1 MVKIRVPERA
11 EFEQVPEGVYLLEV
25 RFLTYWRRA
34 REEDATDKR
43 LVRTEDE
50 AEAVCVTIGALP
62 TEDEILKLRERGLIA
77 AKAPV
82 SRITSP
88 LINCNFYN
96 PETDEWLSPWRNWIR
111 PILGY
116 KATELA
122 EQFIKENLE
131 FNLTWLLDMYFR
143 AKVYLEPRL
152 AGGFWSRFRDPSP
165 SEAWEEDNAK
175 KLQSYITAHVY
186 KPVAAVEEQFAS
198 EKMVE
203 VLRGLVTQLKKRGV
217 LSDKLLRKLILD
229 ASSGRITPEYQKR
242 MGKPSAEL
250 LHPHEAEILL
260 QELKRISDQSL
271 LEQLK
276 STRLWAKKND

>member
-1 MVKIRVPERA
+1 MVKIKAPERA
-11 EFEQVPEGVYLLEV
+11 EFELVPEGIYLMEV
-25 RFLTYWRRA
+25 RFLTFWRRP

-43 LVRTEDE
+43 LVRTDAEEE
-50 AEAVCVTIGALP
+50 AICVTIGALP
-62 TEDEILKLRERGLIA
+62 AEDELVKLRRQGLIS

-82 SRITSP
+82 SRVTSP

-96 PETDEWLSPWRNWIR
+96 PETDEWLSSWRNWIR

-165 SEAWEEDNAK
+165 PEAWEEGNAK

-186 KPVAAVEEQFAS
+186 KPVAVVEEQFAS

-203 VLRGLVTQLKKRGV
+203 VLRGLVTQLRRRGV
-217 LSDKLLRKLILD
+217 LSNKLLQKLILE
-229 ASSGRITPEYQKR
+229 ASSGRITSEYQKR

-250 LHPHEAEILL
+250 LYPHEAEILL
-260 QELKRISDQSL
+260 QELKKISDQTL
-271 LEQLK
+271 LEQF
-276 STRLWAKKND
+276 